1 MVDSREEDIRQELL
15 HGAPLTTYELA
26 RKYKISNNTVS
37 RIRIETGVPR
47 STLFRK
53 VRSALEKKPDASD
66 REIASE
72 LGISYTTV
80 ARHRQQIKKGQ
91 GSETQFDKGEVA
103 VVEQAAIAEQSAR
116 KPRKPRQPSQFQKAK
131 PDTPEWIWP
140 RVKEVQITMRTVVTY
155 LQKTVDLIEELTPY
169 EPWIR
174 WYHDTDPG
182 KGSLAR
188 FLAERGSLAPEEL
201 FRRVNQFMGMVTE
214 KEMEVISNAVERIS
228 DNGTDGPGEW
238 HHLPNRDDRRQ

>member
-15 HGAPLTTYELA
+15 HGAPLTTSELA
-26 RKYKISNNTVS
+26 RKHKISNNTVS
-37 RIRIETGVPR
+37 RIRINSGLPQ
-47 STLFRK
+47 STHYRK
-53 VRSALEKKPDASD
+53 VRFALENKPEASD

-72 LGISYTTV
+72 LGITHSTV

-91 GSETQFDKGEVA
+91 RSETQIDQGEVA
-103 VVEQAAIAEQSAR
+103 VAEQAAR
-116 KPRKPRQPSQFQKAK
+116 KPRKPRQYSQFRKAK

-155 LQKTVDLIEELTPY
+155 LQKTVALIEELTPY
-169 EPWIR
+169 EPWTR

-201 FRRVNQFMGMVTE
+201 FRRVNQFMKMVTE
-214 KEMEVISNAVERIS
+214 KEMEVISNGVERNS
-228 DNGTDGPGEW
+228 DNGTDATG
-238 HHLPNRDDRRQ
+238 

>member
-1 MVDSREEDIRQELL
+1 MVDSREENIRQELL
-15 HGAPLTTYELA
+15 HGAPLTTSELA

-37 RIRIETGVPR
+37 RIRIESGLPR
-47 STLFRK
+47 STHYRK
-53 VRSALEKKPDASD
+53 VRFALENKPEFSD

-72 LGISYTTV
+72 LGITHSTV
-80 ARHRQQIKKGQ
+80 ARHRQQIKKGR
-91 GSETQFDKGEVA
+91 GSETQFDQGEVA
-103 VVEQAAIAEQSAR
+103 VAEQAARKAR
-116 KPRKPRQPSQFQKAK
+116 HYSQFRKAK

-155 LQKTVDLIEELTPY
+155 LQKTVTLIEELAPY

-201 FRRVNQFMGMVTE
+201 FRRVTQFMEMVTE
-214 KEMEVISNAVERIS
+214 KEMEVISNGVKRNS
-228 DNGTDGPGEW
+228 DNGTDGTGER
-238 HHLPNRDDRRQ
+238 HKLPNRENRRQ